1 LPADFMLI
9 KQSVSAKVQ
18 KNYHVVLGQDWHYY
32 SVPHQYVGQQTTI
45 TYTSKHVEVYCDN
58 KRIAVHQR
66 NTRSYGFST
75 HAEHMPEN
83 HKSYLEQRGWD
94 KEFFLKWAGNISPDV
109 VLVIDKMLQSRS
121 FAEQA
126 YNACMA
132 VLRLDKGYGRDRL
145 IKACQMALRAEYI
158 NYKTIHSILKNKRD
172 QLEEEPKPQAPNLFT
187 KHENIRGAKNIN
199 L

>member
-1 LPADFMLI
+1 
-9 KQSVSAKVQ
+9 
-18 KNYHVVLGQDWHYY
+18 
-32 SVPHQYVGQQTTI
+32 
-45 TYTSKHVEVYCDN
+45 
-58 KRIAVHQR
+58 
-66 NTRSYGFST
+66 
-75 HAEHMPEN
+75 MPEN